1 MTKDKF
7 YIIKLIIL
15 QALCGALAILI
26 GGILSVSSTFEYY
39 HTRLYKNI
47 SINNIDVGNLTAE
60 EANTCVNNTYLKPL
74 LDKKFILTFDDSTL
88 QLSLSNLLI
97 ETNLTTAIEE
107 ALSYPITLSTWEKIA
122 LLQGTT
128 SRNFQCVPIFN
139 KEHLRQVAT
148 DLINSKVTSSKNAA
162 ISITSD
168 GTITLIP
175 HEVTITF
182 NQTAL
187 YEALDTYLEDYQD
200 LEATTTIDLN
210 SFVSISSPSITTD
223 TLKSIDTCVSSYRTI
238 FTPQTGNATNITICA
253 RTINNTLLMPGDTFS
268 FNDLVGNTTLDK
280 GYTYAPV
287 IANSKMVQG
296 VGGGVCQVSSTL
308 YNAILQIGI
317 LPTERSPHS
326 IPSSYVPLGLD
337 ATINWDTID
346 FKFKNTLD
354 YPIYIV
360 AYTEKNELII
370 DLYSNHTLKDTTYVL
385 RSEIYGEI
393 PSSTRYITDSSLSKD
408 ARLLV
413 SRGYKGYR
421 VKTIR
426 ETYRNNKL
434 IESRIISWDTY
445 AAKPTTYKIG
455 R

>member
-39 HTRLYKNI
+39 HSRLYKNI

-107 ALSYPITLSTWEKIA
+107 ALSYPITLSTCEKIA

-168 GTITLIP
+168 GTITLTP

-182 NQTAL
+182 NQAAL
-187 YEALDTYLEDYQD
+187 YEVLDTYLEDYQD

-210 SFVSISSPSITTD
+210 SFVSTSSPSITTD

-370 DLYSNHTLKDTTYVL
+370 DIYSNHALEDTTYIL

-413 SRGYKGYR
+413 SRGHKGYR

-426 ETYRNNKL
+426 EAYKNNKL